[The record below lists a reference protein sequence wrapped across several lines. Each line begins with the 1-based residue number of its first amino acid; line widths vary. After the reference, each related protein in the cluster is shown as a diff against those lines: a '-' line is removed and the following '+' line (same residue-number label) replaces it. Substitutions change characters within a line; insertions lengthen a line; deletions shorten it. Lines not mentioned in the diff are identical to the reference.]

1 MEMGLIVHWG
11 DAHISNRG
19 TVAGRYILKDG
30 INLNLLDRI
39 KALGRI
45 CEFVEESDVDL
56 VVIAG
61 DVFDSSSPENVAIRV
76 VVEAVERLSERA
88 PVVIVKGNHDGSK
101 GTEKASALSIFG
113 QIVRRFGIYVSERP
127 EIIPI
132 VSNGRK
138 IQVFTLPYPRKS
150 AVTNDPEYRN
160 LSPEELARLI
170 GFKLEEIVSSF
181 TAQIDRDALNIIVGH
196 LSIAGGVAS
205 KEQIVPPFDISI
217 RGEFLEKFD
226 LVCFGHLHVPQRYY
240 CGTIAR
246 NGFGEEDMKVG
257 FKVYEVRDKE
267 VREEFIELPARRY
280 KTIDA
285 NTFLNDKEAL
295 KELDNEAVIRIKGR
309 VKRWDFD
316 EIQRRMRA
324 LNFQYVL
331 NSVEVDDES
340 ARIEGKEIDEE
351 PDLEEVI
358 KLWASNKEGVSHYL
372 GKLIETAK
380 EVESKWL
387 SSRI

>member
-1 MEMGLIVHWG
+1 MGLIVHSG
-11 DAHISNRG
+11 DFHCSNRG
-19 TVAGRYILKDG
+19 TVGGRYVLKDG

-45 CEFVEESDVDL
+45 CEFVEENEVDL

-88 PVVIVKGNHDGSK
+88 PTVIVKGNHDGSK

-113 QIVRRFGIYVSERP
+113 QITRRFGIYVSERP

-150 AVTNDPEYRN
+150 AVATNPEYKN

-181 TAQIDRDALNIIVGH
+181 TAQIDRDALNIIAGH
-196 LSIAGGVAS
+196 LSIAGGIAS

-217 RGEFLEKFD
+217 REEFLEKFD
-226 LVCFGHLHVPQRYY
+226 LVCFGHLHVPQKYY

-246 NGFGEEDMKVG
+246 SGFGEEDMKVG
-257 FKVYEVRDKE
+257 FKVYEFKDKE
-267 VREEFIELPARRY
+267 FKEEFIELPARRY
-280 KTIDA
+280 KTIEAYAFLSDA
-285 NTFLNDKEAL
+285 GAL
-295 KELDNEAVIRIKGR
+295 EGVDNETVIRIKGR
-309 VKRWDFD
+309 VKRWELE
-316 EIQRRMRA
+316 EIQRRIRA

-331 NSVEVDDES
+331 NNVEVDDES
-340 ARIEGKEIDEE
+340 VRIEGKEIDEE
-351 PDLEEVI
+351 PDIEEAI
-358 KLWASNKEGVSHYL
+358 KLWVSNKDGVSHYL

-387 SSRI
+387 SIRI